1 MIYEKLWKAIDL
13 EIPLVLTDMET
24 FLVRDGEITEDDLKN
39 FKLAAKKVR
48 EAYETENKDVSIK
61 LVQEAISVLNSIKP
75 KKPFPPEMKIRF
87 EDLKKTLEECI
98 NDFKE

>member
-39 FKLAAKKVR
+39 TKLAFKKVR
-48 EAYETENKDVSIK
+48 EAYENEDNAIK
-61 LVQEAISVLNSIKP
+61 LIQEAISILNSIKP
-75 KKPFPPEMKIRF
+75 KKPFPPEMRIRF

-98 NDFKE
+98 KDSKK

>member
-61 LVQEAISVLNSIKP
+61 LIQEAISVLNSIKP

>member
-39 FKLAAKKVR
+39 AKLAAKKIR
-48 EAYETENKDVSIK
+48 EAYETENKDTSIK
-61 LVQEAISVLNSIKP
+61 LIQEAISILNSLKP
-75 KKPFPPEMKIRF
+75 KKPFPPEMRIRF
-87 EDLKKTLEECI
+87 EDLKKTLEEI
-98 NDFKE
+98 VNDSKK

>member
-39 FKLAAKKVR
+39 AKLAAKKVR
-48 EAYETENKDVSIK
+48 DAYEAKNKDASIK
-61 LVQEAISVLNSIKP
+61 LVQEAISILNSIKP

-98 NDFKE
+98 NDSKE